1 MAIVA
6 RSSGFTQRFRRW
18 PTLLLVALPLSACSA
33 FPVHHPEVQLLGIQ
47 PESVGLV
54 SQTFLLSL
62 KVSNPNDSALHAKA
76 GEARLYVQDRQV
88 AYGLLDKPVDV
99 PAYGSATVNIP
110 VTGNFLTLLGDLG
123 SVSARAGLP
132 YAVKGY
138 LVTGM
143 LDMRIPFTVTGALH
157 LPLSP
162 SPSAVSP

>member
-1 MAIVA
+1 MTIVA
-6 RSSGFTQRFRRW
+6 RSSGFTQWFRRW
-18 PTLLLVALPLSACSA
+18 SMLLLVALPLSACSV
-33 FPVHHPEVQLLGIQ
+33 FPVHHPKVQLLGIQ

-62 KVSNPNDSALHAKA
+62 KVSNPNDRALHARA

-99 PAYGSATVNIP
+99 PAYGSATVSIP
-110 VTGNFLTLLGDLG
+110 VTGNFLPLLGDLG
-123 SVSARAGLP
+123 SVSAGAGLP
-132 YAVKGY
+132 YTVKGY

-157 LPLSP
+157 LPLPP
-162 SPSAVSP
+162 SSSAVSP

>member
-6 RSSGFTQRFRRW
+6 RSSRITQRFRCW
-18 PTLLLVALPLSACSA
+18 AALLAALPLSACGA
-33 FPVHHPEVQLLGIQ
+33 FPAYQPEVQLLNIQ
-47 PESVGLV
+47 PETVGLV
-54 SQTFLLSL
+54 AQTFVLSL

-99 PAYGSATVNIP
+99 PAYGSATVSIP
-110 VTGNFLTLLGDLG
+110 VTGNFLPLLGDLG
-123 SVSARAGLP
+123 SVSAGAGLP
-132 YAVKGY
+132 YTVKGY

-143 LDMRIPFTVTGALH
+143 FDMRVPFTVTGALH

-162 SPSAVSP
+162 SPSAVLP